1 MSAIKEL
8 CKTAPVIPVIVIDR
22 VEDAAP
28 LAEAL
33 VAGGLPLLEITLR
46 TEAALPAI
54 EAMAKACPDAHVG
67 AGTLRKPSDVQAC
80 IDAGAS
86 FGVSPGAPTALMDA
100 VAAAEFPFLPGCAT
114 ATEAMELADRGY
126 DMLKFFPASAA
137 GGPGLLKSLA
147 SPLAGIDFCPTGGVS
162 LDNAAEWLSL
172 PNVVTVGGS
181 WLCPK
186 DMVTSGDWTGIT
198 NLARQASEKFGSL

>member
-1 MSAIKEL
+1 MSAIKDL

-33 VAGGLPLLEITLR
+33 VEGGLPLLEITLR
-46 TEAALPAI
+46 TDAALPAI
-54 EAMAKACPDAHVG
+54 EAMAKACPDAHIG
-67 AGTLRKPSDVQAC
+67 AGTLRKPEDVQSC
-80 IDAGAS
+80 IDAGAA

-100 VAAAEFPFLPGCAT
+100 VAAAKFPFLPGCAT
-114 ATEAMELADRGY
+114 ATEAMELQDRGY
-126 DMLKFFPASAA
+126 DMLKFFPASNA
-137 GGPGLLKSLA
+137 GGPGLLKSLS
-147 SPLAGIDFCPTGGVS
+147 SPLAGLDFCPTGGIS
-162 LDNAAEWLSL
+162 LDNAHEWLAL

-186 DMVTSGDWTGIT
+186 DLVAAGDWKAIT
-198 NLARQASEKFGSL
+198 AIAKEAVDRLGG